1 MISALVFQNQGGFP
15 RLGASL
21 PERDE
26 YLRFTFSAALADLFG
41 VQHAVLCT
49 LPPTLPPSNLVHQS
63 SLDSLCFV
71 CASMHLTSTLVYC
84 HI

>member
-15 RLGASL
+15 QLGASL

-49 LPPTLPPSNLVHQS
+49 LPPAPHPSPVHQS
-63 SLDSLCFV
+63 SLDSLCIV
-71 CASMHLTSTLVYC
+71 CVSMHLTSTLVYC